1 MLILLGSH
9 FLMYG
14 RKHVVFGKVVKG
26 MDIVKKIEQVG
37 SARGQPARPV
47 KIVDCGETSES
58 KIEDSVGKDSG
69 KTWVVGTYGLEHA
82 CQTFYL
88 HVLYNITFSQERTRN
103 LGSLRMMV
111 LVIKLEEEVKNP

>member
-14 RKHVVFGKVVKG
+14 RKHVVFGKVAKG

-37 SARGQPARPV
+37 SVRGQPARPV

-88 HVLYNITFSQERTRN
+88 HVLFSQERTRN

>member
-58 KIEDSVGKDSG
+58 KIEDAVGKDTG
-69 KTWVVGTYGLEHA
+69 KTWVVALLFLEHA
-82 CQTFYL
+82 CQT
-88 HVLYNITFSQERTRN
+88 S
-103 LGSLRMMV
+103 
-111 LVIKLEEEVKNP
+111 